1 MINTVPPAAIFIIG
15 ALLIPLLKGRL
26 KSLYLLMLPV
36 IGFINLLNI
45 PEGSHWIV
53 RFLDYEL
60 VFGKVDRLSMI
71 FAYIFH
77 LISFIAILYA
87 LHVKNNAEHIAA
99 VLYSGAALGVV
110 FAGDFLSFFIFWEIM
125 AIAATFIIWAR

>member
-60 VFGKVDRLSMI
+60 VFGKVDRLSL
-71 FAYIFH
+71 FFGYIYH
-77 LISFIAILYA
+77 LITFLILLYA
-87 LHVKNNAEHIAA
+87 IHLKDDIQHVAGFIYAG
-99 VLYSGAALGVV
+99 SSLG
-110 FAGDFLSFFIFWEIM
+110 GL
-125 AIAATFIIWAR
+125 